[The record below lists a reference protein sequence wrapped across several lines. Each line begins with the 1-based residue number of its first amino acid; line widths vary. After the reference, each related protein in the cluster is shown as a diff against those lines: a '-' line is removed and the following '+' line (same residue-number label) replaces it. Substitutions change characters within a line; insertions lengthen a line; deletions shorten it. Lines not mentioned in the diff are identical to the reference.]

1 MERNPGVARKCDA
14 TAAYLSR
21 AMMEGE
27 LRAVQRA
34 VSRKIDFEVA
44 VLVKPGHILVAGTS
58 ATLKRVPPRH

>member
-1 MERNPGVARKCDA
+1 
-14 TAAYLSR
+14 
-21 AMMEGE
+21 MEGE